1 MTATGQHIEPVAL
14 HEATKRRYLSYALS
28 VITSRALPDLRD
40 GLKPVQ
46 RRILYA
52 MYHNLHLHPDGRF
65 RKSAAVIGEV
75 MAKYHPH
82 GDQSIYD
89 AMVRMAQPF
98 SLLHTLVNGQGNFGS
113 VDGDPPAAM
122 RYTEAK
128 LRPLATELLV
138 ELKKQTVAYRPN
150 YDGQFFEPVV
160 LPARLPQLLI
170 NGSEG
175 IAVGMATRIPP
186 HNLREVVDACTTL
199 IDNPEIELSKLARKV
214 KGPDFPTGGI
224 ILTPKEDIK
233 KIYEEG
239 GGAILFRGETT
250 TEKVGRKN
258 YIVIT
263 SLPYALNKSVL
274 VEHIG
279 QLIRDRKLPQLVD
292 VRDESTEDIRIVA
305 ELRRASD
312 EAPALAFLFKHTRLQ
327 QRYHLNLTCLVP
339 TDNPQVSRPAKLD
352 IKSILRHWLDF
363 RFDTIRKRFEYDL
376 LKLRDR
382 IHLLEGFEKIF
393 DALDEAIQLIRS
405 SEGKRD
411 AGEKLMD
418 RFGLDDLQADAI
430 LEIKLYKLAKLEI
443 LAVITELAEKRH
455 QAGEIEAILASDTE
469 LWRVVSEELTA
480 LRKEYGKKRNT
491 LIGGPDAETIEY
503 SEDDYIVSEDAFV
516 VVTREGW
523 IKRQSSFSTVA
534 KIRVREGDDV
544 AWMVKAST
552 RSTVTFYTDKGTA
565 FTMRVDDIQATTGYG
580 GPVQKH
586 FKFQA
591 GEKVVGVISHDARNL
606 PSLSPQLGLAEDDL
620 PPPPYGVAI
629 TKGGRGLRFSIQTHS
644 PLSTKNGRRCVRLSD
659 PKDAVVAIYQSD
671 ASEFV
676 SLASRKGNILSFH
689 VGDLSVVK
697 SAGKGFLAMKLS
709 AGDSILAFELAKTQ
723 FEGAT
728 VVTPQGREEVARFS
742 KFKGKRG
749 ARGAAVIRRG
759 SFTTW
764 HQRPSLIAEN
774 SQAGEAK

>member
-1 MTATGQHIEPVAL
+1 
-14 HEATKRRYLSYALS
+14 
-28 VITSRALPDLRD
+28 
-40 GLKPVQ
+40 
-46 RRILYA
+46 

-65 RKSAAVIGEV
+65 RKSAAVVGEV

-128 LRPLATELLV
+128 LRPIASELLV

-160 LPARLPQLLI
+160 LPAKLPQLLI

-186 HNLREVVDACTTL
+186 HNLREVIDACTTL
-199 IDNPEIELSKLARKV
+199 IENPDIDVTKLARKV
-214 KGPDFPTGGI
+214 KGPDFPTGGV
-224 ILTPKEDIK
+224 ILTPKEEIR
-233 KIYEEG
+233 KIYEDG
-239 GGAILFRGETT
+239 GGPILFRGETT

-258 YIVIT
+258 YIIIT
-263 SLPYALNKSVL
+263 SLPYALNKADL
-274 VEHIG
+274 VEKIG

-292 VRDESTEDIRIVA
+292 IRDESTEDVRIVA
-305 ELRRASD
+305 ELRKASD

-363 RFDTIRKRFEYDL
+363 RFDTIRRRFEYDL
-376 LKLRDR
+376 QKLRDR

-443 LAVITELAEKRH
+443 LAVVTELAEKRKL
-455 QAGEIEAILASDTE
+455 AGQIEAILASDSE
-469 LWRVVSEELTA
+469 LWRVVSEELLE
-480 LRKEYGKKRNT
+480 LRKEYGAKRKT
-491 LIGGPDAETIEY
+491 IIGGSEVEVIEY

-523 IKRQSSFSTVA
+523 IKRQSSFSTVS
-534 KIRVREGDDV
+534 KIRVREGDEV

-591 GEKVVGVISHDARNL
+591 GEKVVGVISHDKRNL
-606 PSLSPQLGLAEDDL
+606 PTLEAQTNLTEQGV
-620 PPPPYGVAI
+620 PPAPYGVAI
-629 TKGGRGLRFSIQTHS
+629 TKRGRGLRFSIPSHAA
-644 PLSTKNGRRCVRLSD
+644 LSTKNGRRCVRLSD
-659 PKDAVVAIYQSD
+659 TSDSVIAIYQSD
-671 ASEFV
+671 GTEFV
-676 SLASRKGNILSFH
+676 SLASRKGNILSFQ
-689 VGDLSVVK
+689 VSELAVVK
-697 SAGKGFLAMKLS
+697 SAGKGFLAMKL
-709 AGDSILAFELAKTQ
+709 ATGDSILAFELAKSQ
-723 FEGAT
+723 YEGAK
-728 VVTPQGREEVARFS
+728 VVTPQGREEVARYS

-749 ARGAAVIRRG
+749 ARGASVIRRG
-759 SFTTW
+759 SFATW
-764 HQRPSLIAEN
+764 QQEPSLISKIDATSEGA
-774 SQAGEAK
+774 Q